1 MSIQKGTVRIATL
14 DEWYLHAPPKR
25 NDQWCDDRSA
35 KECAKAWLVDPAG
48 KMPQEVVTLLQG
60 HPDFGS
66 IESWRAEPE
75 ARLRFDK
82 FPGEPR
88 NTDLLVNARDSKGE
102 YLMAVEAKADEPFGE
117 TVADALANAVERKIA
132 NPRSN
137 GVERIYR
144 LAEALFVKRDKDEPP
159 LRRLRYQLLT
169 ATAGAIAEG
178 RRLGLNRIVLLIHE
192 FATIRTTDKKHTE
205 NAQAL
210 DLFATRLSGARVR
223 SIEPGKL
230 YGPVGVPGGTLFAES
245 PSIYIGK
252 AVRRLR

>member
-1 MSIQKGTVRIATL
+1 
-14 DEWYLHAPPKR
+14 
-25 NDQWCDDRSA
+25 
-35 KECAKAWLVDPAG
+35 
-48 KMPQEVVTLLQG
+48 MPQEVLTLLHG
-60 HPDFGS
+60 HPDFGTV
-66 IESWRAEPE
+66 ETWRAEPE
-75 ARLRFDK
+75 ARLPFDE

-102 YLMAVEAKADEPFGE
+102 YLIAVEAKADEPFGE

-144 LAEALFVKRDKDEPP
+144 LAEALFGQRDKDEPP

-169 ATAGAIAEG
+169 ATAGAVAEG

-192 FATIRTTDKKHTE
+192 FVTTRTTDKKHTE

-210 DLFATRLSGARVR
+210 DLFATRLSGARIR
-223 SIEPGKL
+223 SVGTGTL
-230 YGPVGVPGGTLFAES
+230 NGPVRVPGGTLFPDS